1 MVVYYPI
8 QNSHEGYQVMKA
20 LTPTQAKKVL
30 IAEDNPKTRLFLK
43 NQLELLGYQVEAVSN
58 GQAAVDMVS
67 EIDPTLVIMDVKMP
81 EMDGID
87 AARHISAKKTIP
99 IILIT
104 GLSSDE
110 MATKAIESGVFAYLV
125 KPVTKKQLEPAIKL
139 AMARY
144 DQFKSLK
151 VEVDDLK
158 EAIETRKLVERAKGI
173 LMKRCNITEE
183 DAFKLLQT
191 HSQKENKKMRDSRDD
206 SRGKQTH
213 LTPSFQT
220 F

>member
-1 MVVYYPI
+1 MRAI
-8 QNSHEGYQVMKA
+8 EVMKA
-20 LTPTQAKKVL
+20 QILLQPKQVL
-30 IAEDNPKTRLFLK
+30 IAEDNSKTRLFLK

-58 GQAAVDMVS
+58 GALAVERAAELNPS
-67 EIDPTLVIMDVKMP
+67 LVIMDVKMP

-87 AARHISAKKTIP
+87 AAKVISSRGPVP

-144 DQFKSLK
+144 QEFKSLK
-151 VEVDDLK
+151 IEVCDLK
-158 EAIETRKLVERAKGI
+158 DAIETRKMVERAKGI
-173 LMKRCNITEE
+173 LMKRCNISEE
-183 DAFKLLQT
+183 EAFKLLQS
-191 HSQKENKKMRDSRDD
+191 HSQKENKKMREIAETIISA
-206 SRGKQTH
+206 SK
-213 LTPSFQT
+213 LL
-220 F
+220 